1 MFEELR
7 NSREKFSTYA
17 LKTLDGL
24 GYIRDPLSNEK
35 HPSQKVFYRHFHP
48 HDDHELKVAKHDD
61 KYIMVMNENEEPVP
75 ITNYPDW
82 DKLLEKLIPGLP
94 EKYQRYLDTVEE
106 QQEHKRAKKATAAE
120 NVRINKQIRRRANA
134 AAKAWQASNPNRLD
148 VAPATTGND
157 TESDVEDEPTLVE
170 AYPADES
177 SAGMVMAFAYL
188 VPGQFVQAPVEPAP
202 APAPAPAP
210 IEPAPAQPAP
220 AQPIELLSDD
230 DDVVYVGTVFSRD

>member
-61 KYIMVMNENEEPVP
+61 KYIMVMNENDEPVP
-75 ITNYPDW
+75 VTNYPDW

-94 EKYQRYLDTVEE
+94 AKYQRYLDTLEE
-106 QQEHKRAKKATAAE
+106 EREHKRAKKATAAE

-170 AYPADES
+170 AFPADES
-177 SAGMVMAFAYL
+177 SAGLVVAYAYL
-188 VPGQFVQAPVEPAP
+188 VPGQLVE
-202 APAPAPAP
+202 PAPAPAP
-210 IEPAPAQPAP
+210 IEPAPAPAQPAP
-220 AQPIELLSDD
+220 VQPIELLSDD